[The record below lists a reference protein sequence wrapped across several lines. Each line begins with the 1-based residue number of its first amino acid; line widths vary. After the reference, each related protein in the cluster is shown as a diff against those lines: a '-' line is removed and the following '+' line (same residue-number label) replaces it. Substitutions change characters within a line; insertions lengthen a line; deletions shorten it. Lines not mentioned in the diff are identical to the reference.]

1 MNLTSIRKFLLI
13 LTAISILIFAGL
25 FLNINQNA
33 SDNSIDITEKTKPTQ
48 ESQTDELVIRLKTL
62 KIPTQNSNKSVNTE
76 KRVFNRPFHHDLLKN
91 KADEE
96 AKRKENVIMELR
108 DNFLNSIEKN
118 KPDQGEEALIKE
130 FDLNCDNKKQREW
143 ESIDSLV
150 FFKRNAAFY
159 FFDANLIRLH
169 LLANSFALDKLA
181 KMKFR
186 ITTKMIIQNRE
197 VNLIFKNISLSI
209 KSKVDEYAYL
219 TADADFNFNQS
230 KIGVIFD
237 EENFRF
243 QVKICIEKKK
253 CTKSK
258 LSLKIKYLLPN
269 GRKPSKKTVLIC
281 AKCLNQKDESFES
294 VNAWLDL
301 SKKIGYDKIIL
312 YDHSNFLL
320 GNESRFRQ
328 FYDENFLQL
337 EKLECIPNLDISNSK
352 KKQKYFKN
360 FSRSKKLNLLSDLIQ
375 NECFSNNY
383 DIFNYIAVFSIGET
397 LFLPQKTTNRQNNS
411 TKKCESTNLASFLS
425 DLKKTI
431 QSNIEKPVSFFFK
444 TVPYIDSKITE
455 DFFLKARDLI
465 IQNQSTDFP
474 IKIKSSLKPKISFVI
489 SSEQEFSHM
498 KNLYN
503 SHSKIV
509 TDHSQIFK
517 NNYRLF
523 YINCKN
529 NSASIFES
537 HGRTIHDTRRSF
549 DIDSNYQLSYLNGV
563 TNNIFKKLNG
573 TESSNVNDF
582 MSIDLNHAFVS
593 SFNSDLDSKN
603 RISVPVSY
611 LFFDSNY
618 FNCYLK

>member
-1 MNLTSIRKFLLI
+1 
-13 LTAISILIFAGL
+13 
-25 FLNINQNA
+25 
-33 SDNSIDITEKTKPTQ
+33 
-48 ESQTDELVIRLKTL
+48 
-62 KIPTQNSNKSVNTE
+62 
-76 KRVFNRPFHHDLLKN
+76 
-91 KADEE
+91 
-96 AKRKENVIMELR
+96 
-108 DNFLNSIEKN
+108 
-118 KPDQGEEALIKE
+118 
-130 FDLNCDNKKQREW
+130 
-143 ESIDSLV
+143 
-150 FFKRNAAFY
+150 
-159 FFDANLIRLH
+159 
-169 LLANSFALDKLA
+169 
-181 KMKFR
+181 
-186 ITTKMIIQNRE
+186 
-197 VNLIFKNISLSI
+197 
-209 KSKVDEYAYL
+209 
-219 TADADFNFNQS
+219 
-230 KIGVIFD
+230 
-237 EENFRF
+237 
-243 QVKICIEKKK
+243 
-253 CTKSK
+253 
-258 LSLKIKYLLPN
+258 
-269 GRKPSKKTVLIC
+269 
-281 AKCLNQKDESFES
+281 
-294 VNAWLDL
+294 
-301 SKKIGYDKIIL
+301 
-312 YDHSNFLL
+312 
-320 GNESRFRQ
+320 
-328 FYDENFLQL
+328 
-337 EKLECIPNLDISNSK
+337 
-352 KKQKYFKN
+352 
-360 FSRSKKLNLLSDLIQ
+360 LLSDLIQ

-383 DIFNYIAVFSIGET
+383 DIFNYIAVFSIGEI